1 MAQNNQDEFPL
12 TTGLES
18 QIKRQTARHLP
29 NFFRTDPNKKFLGGT
44 LDPLTQPGKLT
55 RINSY
60 IGRKDIPNYEFADNY
75 VEEDTTAR
83 QSYQLE
89 PSFVH
94 DDIVTGKVEW
104 YADYIDYMNS
114 LKYFGVFTGN
124 HSNLNKSEAYAWD
137 PNIDWDKFVNYKE
150 YYWLPNGPDPIT
162 VYGEKE
168 TIVSEYTITSR
179 LDDDN
184 VAYIF
189 SPDGLSVNPTLTLY
203 KGQTYEFT
211 INAKGA
217 PFCIKTRPEVGPG
230 YFYNTGVNLQSV
242 EEGKLIFTVPLEAP
256 ATLFYMNAKDANTV
270 GLIEIKSIEE
280 ATHLDVEASIIGMK
294 TVSIMKTSTNPSG
307 IELINGLKLKFSGN
321 VLPEKYATGYWYVE
335 GVGSKIKLI
344 NSIDLDS
351 PLTYG
356 NTVEAPFD
364 GQPFDSF
371 PWETAENYSGTKD
384 YIVINRAAKD
394 RNNWSRNNR
403 WFHINVI
410 NTTSAANKQVSL
422 FAQSQR
428 AIRPIIEFASDIKL
442 FKNGWIAKKD
452 VDLIDTT
459 TTDVFSTIEGKIEYW
474 IDEEKIYPGYRILF
488 TADTDTTVV
497 GRIFQ
502 VVNIFN
508 ANENKNQISLQSVS
522 DSEPLEGEVVY
533 ARKGSVNKGN
543 SYYYQNG
550 TWSKAQIKNSLNQAP
565 LFDLF
570 DESYNSYS
578 DPVNY
583 PFNTFSGNKIFS
595 YAIGTGKSDTELGF
609 PLAYRAIDN
618 VGDIEFSFNL
628 QKESW
633 TYQEN
638 NIITSVNSYEGFFRK
653 LNEDNTFSYSNGWVR
668 TYKNLEQPVVRVL
681 KVTKETNLIPI
692 DVYDESANLTDLSVR
707 VYVAKTDGVLKKV
720 EPSTITFEK
729 INGYYYIKFASSLAI
744 GNRVV
749 YKVKSTFNKNA
760 RGYYEIPHNWQNNP
774 LNEPVD
780 SFTFGEVIDHVST
793 IIDNI
798 LPFSGNFPG
807 ISNLSSLGPISH
819 YGQRFL
825 QHAGSMPLATFALTD
840 KHANVI
846 KALRYTA
853 KKYTSFKKEFIRLA
867 TNTGVDGTTAEIVDA
882 ILYEYSTAKSFD
894 QSAFFYSDMAA
905 AGASSVRNYTVVDPR
920 LPVFVI
926 DKIFTPMTS
935 DKRQILIYV
944 NDEQLAS
951 GIQYDF
957 DPTDA
962 FVRINSPLQI
972 GDRITIKDYINT
984 DGRSYIPYTPSK
996 LGLYPIYIP
1005 RIYVDDTYVTPTK
1018 VIQGHDGSIT
1028 VAYNDYRDYLILELE
1043 MRIFNS
1049 RKVNYDPLIFNIDDI
1064 IGGYYRKTDFS
1075 NSEVNNLL
1083 LSDFLRWNS
1092 IADLNLNSNDYYI
1105 EENQFTYNYNS
1116 STSPNGKESLYGY
1129 WRGVYKYF
1137 YDTDRPHT
1145 HPWEMQGFTIKP
1157 LWWDTVYGEAPYTS
1171 ENRIMWDNIEKG
1183 LIADPAYPR
1192 INIRYVRT
1200 GLKNHIPVDSDG
1212 NLLSPLDSSLAQG
1225 FSLITAKNDY
1235 SFADQSPVETAWRRS
1250 SEYPY
1255 SIISAMCLL
1264 RGSEFIAKMWDR
1276 FTIKRNIAGQIYST
1290 VSGLKI
1296 QPSKLTFPNQPDPN
1310 NPNDPTAPVTVTS
1323 GLVNFI
1329 EEYLFDAKYTNTDL
1343 YKDNIKSLDAKLSYR
1358 MGGFTSKEQIS
1369 ILLDSRSPNATGT
1382 VFLPTENYKI
1392 FYNKSSPVD
1401 TITYSGVVI
1410 EKVGT
1415 SYPLWVS
1422 NYRYRTNDHVTF
1434 QGETYRC
1441 LSTHVSNNSLILDSI
1456 AKFNEDK
1463 KYWIKSTTQRVGYKV
1478 RGYDSEKNYFEIFGY
1493 RKNNNDPVMNVG
1505 GISESYVQWE
1515 TNRYY
1520 NKDQIVR
1527 TNDTTFYK
1535 AKYSHTS
1542 STTNFNADSSKWTL
1556 LAKLPIVG
1564 GTSAIRRT
1572 QFGDNPIKV
1581 NYGTILSTVQEVVD
1595 FLIGYQKRLE
1605 YWGFSFDEY
1614 SKELDVPLTWVTSA
1628 KEFMFWTLQNW
1639 AAGSVITLSPAS
1651 NKITFSP
1658 LVKGS
1663 IDNTDTDFYDYSI
1676 FKADGAPLK
1685 ADLTDIYREGPG
1697 FVIKPSDQTNDGI
1710 FHIRTNLV
1718 YKEHVILFDNRS
1730 IFNDVLYDKVP
1741 GYRQGRLKILGYKTM
1756 DWDGS
1761 YVSPGFMYDDANI
1774 KDWQPNT
1781 DYMIGDVVKFKSYYF
1796 SALVKVPGKS
1806 EFDFTDGNW
1815 KQLESAPVAGLIP
1828 NFDYKTE
1835 QFRDFYSL
1843 DASNFD
1849 STQESLAR
1857 HLIGYQPRQYLAN
1870 IINDEVSQYKFYQ
1883 GFIKEKGTLNS
1894 ITKLFDVL
1902 RASGF
1907 GNIDIKEEWAFKVG
1921 EFGASDAYSELE
1933 FALDE
1938 QKFLH
1943 NPQNINLTGN
1953 PTDFADSSIYNITS
1967 NDISIKPSSYNSK
1980 PFNTVKIDTTEN
1992 NYGLFKYQV
2001 AGYVRDE
2008 DVDHIVINEAALLNY
2023 DTTLFKEKDKIW
2035 LGYTSNNDWNV
2046 YEYLNTNIKITGWTA
2061 SDNIVSL
2068 ECNIAPNVNVDDI
2081 IVLSNLDALD
2091 GSYKVQSVYNNIIDI
2106 YTFNSTIFTI
2116 QDNVT
2121 SGIVHIMKPSR
2132 FSSLSSVSAN
2142 RYNTK
2147 NILGDT
2153 IWVDTDKDNN
2163 WLVLENQDAFTKS
2176 ETPARYPIANQSYG
2190 YEVKISADN
2199 KWMFVT
2205 CLNYKSGI
2213 VIVYNRASNTGSWTF
2228 FQPLPFPDIYFY
2240 NPTVSSNSDSK
2251 FGTSIDVTDD
2261 GSVVVVGCTD
2271 ASRLTYDLNYYN
2283 TYGIYFGVDVSPNIS
2298 DTVNQGAAVVFVYNL
2313 VRRAYEI
2320 DAVIGSYVQ
2329 TNNEKFGSKV
2339 KIANDGT
2346 NLWLF
2351 VASKN
2356 YNNDSGRVQVF
2367 RKTDGF
2373 WRANTDSTI
2382 LGFPG
2387 GTGDMRGYDIDCT
2400 TGANK
2405 VVISAP
2411 YASNYTSKSGEVLV
2425 YKRTGTTFSLIAQIN
2440 SNTLFSNAPEVVD
2453 DVKTNT
2459 YLADDDY
2466 FGYSVAITNDCLFV
2480 SAPGHD
2486 TYGSNVGAVYKFSLT
2501 TSTTLNKTYKLS
2513 QLILPPIVN
2522 TNERFG
2528 TKLSISP
2535 STKVLAIS
2543 AIGGNS
2549 IIQITFDN
2557 YSDRVSSST
2566 YELDSNSFK
2575 INGTTYDGGSTL
2587 FYDDVAYTGA
2597 VYVYNKFDSNY
2608 IYGDRLVPSEFLE
2621 SDDKFGS
2628 SVSVTDL
2635 TISVGTPSRF
2645 VSDSVLNTKERR
2657 GTVFVFDYN
2666 ELSWKIKSSQNSLV
2680 DISKFKRAFIYNSKQ
2695 NSLIESLDFYDPLK
2709 GRIPSIADQ
2718 ELKYQTYYDPA
2729 VYQYGVPTEVSV
2741 DESMPWTDEHVGEL
2755 WWDLSKVKFTWYE
2768 QGDSTFRNNNWG
2780 RIFTGCTI
2788 DIYEWVETTYL
2799 PSKWV
2804 EIADTET
2811 GVALGI
2817 SGIPKDIDNFTW
2829 SSKFKYD
2836 PISGTKTT
2844 LYYYWVKNKTIVPN
2858 INSRHLSCADVA
2870 KLILDP
2876 KSQGYQYVSITS
2888 ENTLSISNIANKLI
2902 DTDISLNLQFYEV
2915 DNTDLLTHREYV
2927 LIAKDDPNAIISPS
2941 IELKWFDS
2949 LIGSN
2954 IKGQSL
2960 PDMKLNKKQRY
2971 GNLNSPRQ
2979 SWFINRFEALKQLF
2993 EYTNTVL
3000 RNVSTPI
3007 VDEINF
3013 EKLNRNDPSPTLLSG
3028 DIDRIIDV
3036 SYELKFIGTV
3046 KLKTAK
3052 LSVQVID
3059 GRLTNVFIDEAG
3071 YGYGCNKVY
3080 AHDISGNP
3088 ISWYGP
3094 RVDIIGTGKGA
3105 KLQTVINAQGKVIQ
3119 ALIIKAGEQYDKNS
3133 TFLVVRDF
3141 TILINSDEE
3150 ANNSWSMYRWK
3161 SLTNEWIRT
3170 KTQAFDVTR
3179 YWKKK
3184 DWYLNGYGLESD
3196 IDYQIDRTVDLNGLS
3211 ANVGDIVKIN
3221 NIGYDN
3227 WLLLERIQVTNDPD
3241 FTKDYRVVGKENG
3254 TIEFSDK
3261 LYNLNK
3267 DLGFDTRYSYDLGLY
3282 DQSTSTELRIILET
3296 LRDNIFI
3303 NSLREEYIKLF
3314 FNSVYYVL
3322 SEQLYTDWC
3331 FKTSFLKV
3339 NHCVGSL
3346 KQRKTFQSDEVDSYE
3361 SFLEEAK
3368 PYKTK
3373 VREWVTTYDSL
3384 DVSEN
3389 VITDFDLPSYYNVN
3403 NRQIERTNIL
3413 SDNIELYPWK
3423 NWFDNYKYQVTD
3435 IVLTDSGNSY
3445 VNTPMVIISGGGGSG
3460 AKASAYLANGKV
3472 YRISI
3477 DDPGNG
3483 YTSVPTIFISGDN
3496 GNSASTRA
3504 TAYAKIGKS
3513 LVRTNSIGMKFDR
3526 ISFGKEIKKSR
3537 YTDSFKGTGT
3547 QKTFK
3552 LTFAPEI
3559 EKYKFTILVN
3569 EIEYYGSQY
3578 EISIVQSKHG
3588 SYTAFDG
3595 YIVFTE
3601 APVTSSII
3609 SVTYDKN
3616 INLYSAIDRID
3627 YAYNPT
3633 SGQFGIDY
3641 IYNPVTKEYEKDFSQ
3656 LITGIDYSGV
3666 TVTSIDF
3673 EIAGGWDVLDWDVSA
3688 WDGIITSNDDQIE
3701 VVSNPTNREYTLQY
3715 IPLVGEQINVYLTHA
3730 GTDNTVR
3737 LNYNFQGNGTDNTL
3751 TIPQNITL
3759 HSNDL
3764 LTFRKSTSDGS
3775 VLITDRSLIDSTIIG
3790 GDFSIHSSAYGVASE
3805 DLIIDGDGFVTSDT
3819 GHGPEELVSG
3829 QVFDTVSIK
3838 VYHKPSSGGPN
3849 VYVYNYTGDGVNK
3862 VFNIDQLPATNKS
3875 LIAIVDNVS
3884 VEFSINFTNK
3894 TVTLVNTPDNNS
3906 NIVFSV
3912 FDTGGYDILDK
3923 MLIVGD
3929 GTTQDFLTAAYYSK
3943 DNITVY
3949 VTVNGIEV
3957 GADIRASDKTYELAG
3972 KVVVMLN
3979 EKPADGSI
3987 VQIIVFSGNFKK
3999 YSKMITENISVVS
4012 GHRSY
4017 TLTNVPA
4024 VKGPLSA
4031 NIFVVVDNE
4040 YLLAPN
4046 YKNYVYSSPSLEI
4059 DDNRYQP
4066 YSLTQSNINV
4076 YRNGIQLVSS
4086 TDYVL
4091 DPATN
4096 VVSIT
4101 SSANAV
4107 NGDEITVEIFKT
4119 YDYQIID
4126 NQLVISSLYDLTGK
4140 TTIKVTTFTNH
4151 DIVKMKRVSKGFS
4164 FATGFNLLGF
4174 DIFSVP
4180 FTTNTNGIFDLPNAV
4195 SNTSGVFV
4203 VLNHKILEQNID
4215 YVILDNRTQI
4225 KVILPL
4231 MLGSSDYI
4239 EIITTNSQ
4247 TVRPSFGFNIFKD
4260 MLNRVTYKALD
4271 KTKITKLANDLTVYD
4286 TSITVTDGSVLTSVL
4301 NNQNKGSRIPG
4312 VIEINGERIEYFVK
4326 DGNTISQLRRATLGT
4341 SINNFVPAGTQ
4352 VSDIGSKL
4360 TIPYSDTESK
4370 RTSKGDH
4377 VIPTDPTS
4385 PLKTVFDLDF
4395 VPRVTTLSSPYFYTD
4410 TLDINGTWY
4419 RETVIST
4426 TTISAGAFIIGNI
4439 YVINFIGTTNF
4450 KAFGATENKIGIK
4463 FKATGVGS
4471 GTGKA
4476 SLVTYPS
4483 IPANF
4488 GQCDEIEVYVGGRRL
4503 NKSPMSVYDQ
4513 TKGQDSY
4520 NGVGDKTIEAEFS
4533 VDGVSK
4539 SVRLT
4544 VAPAAGERVVIISKL
4559 GKIWQ
4564 KYDEKAPL
4572 IFSNTTVAKFLNTRE
4587 VDLPK

>member
-60 IGRKDIPNYEFADNY
+60 IGRKDIPNYEFTDNY
-75 VEEDTTAR
+75 IEEDTTAR

-94 DDIVTGKVEW
+94 DDIVTGNVEW
-104 YADYIDYMNS
+104 YADYNDYINS

-124 HSNLNKSEAYAWD
+124 HSNLNKSEAYSWD
-137 PNIDWDKFVNYKE
+137 PHIDWDKFVNYKE

-168 TIVSEYTITSR
+168 TIISQYTVTSR
-179 LDDDN
+179 KDDDN

-189 SPDGLSVNPTLTLY
+189 SPDGLSVNPLLTLY
-203 KGQTYEFT
+203 RGQTYNFT
-211 INAKGA
+211 IDAKGA
-217 PFCIKTRPEVGPG
+217 PFCIKTKPEVGPS

-242 EEGKLIFTVPLEAP
+242 ESGKLIFTVPLEAP
-256 ATLFYMNAKDANTV
+256 SLLFYMNSKDANTV
-270 GLIEIKSIEE
+270 GIIEIKDVVE

-294 TVSIMKTSTNPSG
+294 TVSIMKTDVNPSG
-307 IELINGLKLKFSGN
+307 TELINGLKLKFSGN

-344 NSIDLDS
+344 NSTDLDS

-364 GQPFDSF
+364 AQPFDSY

-384 YIVINRAAKD
+384 YILINRASKD

-410 NTTSAANKQVSL
+410 NTTSAANNRVSL

-442 FKNGWIAKKD
+442 FNNGWIAKQD
-452 VDLIDTT
+452 VDLIDTI

-474 IDEEKIYPGYRILF
+474 IDEEKVYPGYRILF

-508 ANENKNQISLQSVS
+508 ANENKNQLSLQSVS
-522 DSEPLEGEVVY
+522 DSEPLDGEVVY

-543 SYYYQNG
+543 SYYYQDG
-550 TWSKAQIKNSLNQAP
+550 VWSKSQIKNALNQTP

-578 DPVNY
+578 DKINY
-583 PFNTFSGNKIFS
+583 PFSTFSGNKIFS

-609 PLAYRAIDN
+609 SLAYRAIDN
-618 VGDIEFSFNL
+618 VGDIEFSFDL
-628 QKESW
+628 QKASW
-633 TYQEN
+633 IYQEN

-653 LNEDNTFSYSNGWVR
+653 LNDNNTFSYSNGWVR

-681 KVTKETNLIPI
+681 KVTKVTDLIPI
-692 DVYDESANLTDLSVR
+692 DVYNESANLTDLSVR

-720 EPSTITFEK
+720 EPSTISFEK
-729 INGYYYIKFASSLAI
+729 INGFYYIKFASSLEI

-749 YKVKSTFNKNA
+749 YKVKSTSNKNA

-774 LNEPVD
+774 LNETVD

-807 ISNLSSLGPISH
+807 ISNLASLGSISH

-825 QHAGSMPLATFALTD
+825 QHAGSMPLATFVLTD
-840 KHANVI
+840 KHANII
-846 KALRYTA
+846 KSLRYTA
-853 KKYTSFKKEFIRLA
+853 KKYTSFKKEFVRLV
-867 TNTGVDGTTAEIVDA
+867 TNTGVDGTPAEIVDS
-882 ILYEYSTAKSFD
+882 ILNGYTTAKSFD

-905 AGASSVRNYTVVDPR
+905 SGAASVRNYTVNDPR

-944 NDEQLAS
+944 NDAQLLY
-951 GIQYDF
+951 GIDYEF
-957 DPTDA
+957 ETVDA
-962 FVRINSPLQI
+962 FVRILSPLKI
-972 GDRITIKDYINT
+972 GDKILIKDYINT
-984 DGRSYIPYTPSK
+984 DGRSYIPFTPSK
-996 LGLYPIYIP
+996 LGLFPSYVP

-1028 VAYNDYRDYLILELE
+1028 VAYNDYRDDVILELE
-1043 MRIFNS
+1043 KRIFNS
-1049 RKVNYDPLIFNIDDI
+1049 RKVNYDPLMFNIDDV

-1075 NSEVNNLL
+1075 NGEVNNLL
-1083 LSDFLRWNS
+1083 LNDFLRWNS
-1092 IADLNLNSNDYYI
+1092 IADLNLNSNDYYV
-1105 EENQFTYNYNS
+1105 EENSFTYNYNS
-1116 STSPNGKESLYGY
+1116 SLTPNSNESLYGY
-1129 WRGVYKYF
+1129 WRGIYKYF

-1145 HPWEMQGFTIKP
+1145 CPWEMQGFTIKP
-1157 LWWDTVYGEAPYTS
+1157 KWWDSVYGEAPYTS

-1183 LIADPAYPR
+1183 LIADPAYLR
-1192 INIRYVRT
+1192 INLRYTRS
-1200 GLKNHIPVDSDG
+1200 GLKNYIPVNADG
-1212 NLLSPLDSSLAQG
+1212 DLLSPLDSSLAQA
-1225 FSLITAKNDY
+1225 FSLITARNDY
-1235 SFADQSPVETAWRRS
+1235 SFSDQAPVETAWRRS
-1250 SEYPY
+1250 SEFPY
-1255 SIISAMCLL
+1255 SVISTMCLL
-1264 RGSEFIAKMWDR
+1264 RGSEFIGKMWDR

-1290 VSGLKI
+1290 KTGLKI
-1296 QPSKLTFPNQPDPN
+1296 QPSKLTFPNQTDPT
-1310 NPNDPTAPVTVTS
+1310 NPNDPTALVTVTS

-1329 EEYLFDAKYTNTDL
+1329 EEYLFDAKYTNTDV
-1343 YKDNIKSLDAKLSYR
+1343 YKDNIKSLDSKLSYR
-1358 MGGFTSKEQIS
+1358 IGGFTSKEQIS
-1369 ILLDSRSPNATGT
+1369 VLLDSRSPNATGT
-1382 VFLPTENYKI
+1382 IFLPNENYKI

-1422 NYRYRTNDHVTF
+1422 GYRYRANDHVTF
-1434 QGETYRC
+1434 QSEIYRC
-1441 LSTHVSNNSLILDSI
+1441 LSTHVSNNSLVLDSI
-1456 AKFNEDK
+1456 AKFNQDSQ
-1463 KYWIKSTTQRVGYKV
+1463 YWIKSTTQRIGYKV

-1515 TNRYY
+1515 TSRYY
-1520 NKDQIVR
+1520 NKDQIVK
-1527 TNDTTFYK
+1527 TNDNTFYK
-1535 AKYSHTS
+1535 AKYSHTA
-1542 STTNFNADSSKWTL
+1542 STSNFNTDLSKWTL

-1572 QFGDNPIKV
+1572 QFGDNPIKI

-1595 FLIGYQKRLE
+1595 FLVGYQRRLE

-1639 AAGSVITLSPAS
+1639 SAGSVITLSPAS
-1651 NKITFSP
+1651 NKISFSP

-1761 YVSPGFMYDDANI
+1761 YVSPGFMYDDAKI

-1796 SALVKVPGKS
+1796 SALVNVLGKV
-1806 EFDFTDGNW
+1806 EFSYMDGNW

-1849 STQESLAR
+1849 SNQEALAR

-1921 EFGASDAYSELE
+1921 EFGATDAYSEIE

-1938 QKFLH
+1938 EKFLH
-1943 NPQNINLTGN
+1943 NPQNINLTEN
-1953 PTDFADSSIYNITS
+1953 PSDFSDLSIYNITS

-2008 DVDHIVINEAALLNY
+2008 DVDHVVINESALLNY

-2046 YEYLNTNIKITGWTA
+2046 YEYLNTNITITGWTA
-2061 SDNIVSL
+2061 SDNIISL
-2068 ECNIAPNVNVDDI
+2068 ECNIAPDVSVDDI

-2116 QDNVT
+2116 QDNIT
-2121 SGIVHIMKPSR
+2121 SGIVHLMKSSR
-2132 FSSLSSVSAN
+2132 FASLSAVSTN

-2153 IWVDTDKDNN
+2153 IWVDTDKDGN
-2163 WLVLENQDAFTKS
+2163 WLVLENQSAFTKS
-2176 ETPARYPIANQSYG
+2176 EVPARYQIANQLYG
-2190 YEVKISADN
+2190 HEVKLSADN

-2213 VIVYNRASNTGSWTF
+2213 IVVYNRASNTDTWTF
-2228 FQPLPFPDIYFY
+2228 VQPIVFPDTYF
-2240 NPTVSSNSDSK
+2240 SDSNSDSK

-2271 ASRLTYDLNYYN
+2271 VSNLTYDSSYYN
-2283 TYGIYFGVDVSPNIS
+2283 TYGIYFGVDIGPPSNR
-2298 DTVNQGAAVVFVYNL
+2298 VNQGAAVVYVYNSTSK
-2313 VRRAYEI
+2313 VYEL

-2329 TNNEKFGSKV
+2329 TDNEKFGNKV

-2351 VASKN
+2351 VSSKN
-2356 YNNDSGRVQVF
+2356 YNNDSGRVQIF
-2367 RKTDGF
+2367 RKTNGF
-2373 WRANTDSTI
+2373 WRANAQTT
-2382 LGFPG
+2382 LGSSG
-2387 GTGDMRGYDIDCT
+2387 STGDMRGYDIDCT
-2400 TGANK
+2400 NSATK

-2411 YASNYTSKSGEVLV
+2411 YASNGISKSGEVLV
-2425 YKRTGTTFSLIAQIN
+2425 YERAGNTFNLIAQIN
-2440 SNTLFSNAPEVVD
+2440 SSTLVSAVVN
-2453 DVKTNT
+2453 DVTTNT
-2459 YLADDDY
+2459 YLDDNDY
-2466 FGYSVAITNDCLFV
+2466 FGYSVAITNNYLFV

-2501 TSTTLNKTYKLS
+2501 TNTSFNKTYKLS

-2528 TKLSISP
+2528 TKLSINP
-2535 STKVLAIS
+2535 SNKVLAIS

-2549 IIQITFDN
+2549 IVQTTFDG
-2557 YSDRVSSST
+2557 YSERISSAT
-2566 YELDSNSFK
+2566 YELNPDSIK
-2575 INGTTYDGGSTL
+2575 ITGTTYDGNSTS
-2587 FYDDVAYTGA
+2587 FYDNALYTGA
-2597 VYVYNKFDSNY
+2597 VYVYNKFDENY
-2608 IYGDRLVPSEFLE
+2608 IYGDRLIPVEFLE

-2628 SVSVTDL
+2628 SISVTDNS
-2635 TISVGTPSRF
+2635 IIVGTPSRL
-2645 VSDSVLNTKERR
+2645 VGNERR

-2666 ELSWKIKSSQNSLV
+2666 KLSWNIKNSQNSLV

-2695 NSLIESLDFYDPLK
+2695 NTLIESLDFYDPLK

-2729 VYQYGVPTEVSV
+2729 VYQYGVDTEVSV

-2799 PSKWV
+2799 PSKWA
-2804 EIADTET
+2804 ELADTET

-2836 PISGTKTT
+2836 SISGTKTT
-2844 LYYYWVKNKTIVPN
+2844 LYYYWVKNKNIVPN
-2858 INSRHLSCADVA
+2858 ISSRYLSCADVA
-2870 KLILDP
+2870 RLILDP
-2876 KSQGYQYVSITS
+2876 KSQGYQYVCITS
-2888 ENTLSISNIANKLI
+2888 ENTLSLTNIANKLI

-2915 DNTDLLTHREYV
+2915 ENTDLLVHREYA
-2927 LIAKDDPNAIISPS
+2927 LIAKDDKNAIIPPS
-2941 IELKWFDS
+2941 IETKWFDS

-3000 RNVSTPI
+3000 RTVSTPI

-3013 EKLNRNDPSPTLLSG
+3013 EKLNKNDPIPTLMSG
-3028 DIDRIIDV
+3028 TIDKIIDV
-3036 SYELKFIGTV
+3036 HYELKFIGTV

-3052 LSVQVID
+3052 LSIQVIN
-3059 GRLTNVFIDEAG
+3059 GKLTNIFIDNPG

-3080 AHDISGNP
+3080 AHDIFGSP
-3088 ISWYGP
+3088 TSWYGP
-3094 RVDIIGTGKGA
+3094 EVDIIGTGKGA
-3105 KLQTVINAQGKVIQ
+3105 KVQTVINAQGKVIE
-3119 ALIIKAGEQYDKNS
+3119 ALIIKAGEQYDKND
-3133 TFLVVRDF
+3133 TTLIVRDF
-3141 TILINSDEE
+3141 TVLINNDEE
-3150 ANNSWSMYRWK
+3150 SNNSWSMYRWK
-3161 SLTNEWIRT
+3161 SLTNEWVKF
-3170 KTQAFDVTR
+3170 KTQSFDVTR

-3184 DWYLNGYGLESD
+3184 DWYLNGYGLDSD
-3196 IDYQIDRTVDLNGLS
+3196 IIYQIDRTVDLNGLPS
-3211 ANVGDIVKIN
+3211 NVGDIVKIN
-3221 NIGYDN
+3221 NIGYEN

-3261 LYNLNK
+3261 LYNLYK
-3267 DLGFDTRYSYDLGLY
+3267 DLGFDTKNSYDLGFY
-3282 DQSTSTELRIILET
+3282 DQSVSEELRIILET

-3303 NSLREEYIKLF
+3303 NSLREEYIKIF

-3331 FKTSFLKV
+3331 FKTSFLKI
-3339 NHCVGSL
+3339 NHSVGSL
-3346 KQRKTFQSDEVDSYE
+3346 KQRKTFQSDEVASYE

-3373 VREWVTTYDSL
+3373 VREWVTSYDSL
-3384 DVSEN
+3384 DTSDN

-3403 NRQIERTNIL
+3403 NKLIERTRIS
-3413 SDNIELYPWK
+3413 SDNVELYPWK
-3423 NWFDNYKYQVTD
+3423 NWFDNYKYQITD
-3435 IVLTDSGNSY
+3435 IVLTDSGSNY

-3472 YRISI
+3472 YRIAI
-3477 DDPGNG
+3477 DDPGKG

-3496 GNSASTRA
+3496 GNSSPTRA
-3504 TAYAKIGKS
+3504 KAHAKIGKT

-3526 ISFGKEIKKSR
+3526 ISFGKEIKNFR

-3559 EKYKFTILVN
+3559 EKHKFTILIN
-3569 EIEYYGSQY
+3569 DIEYYGSQY
-3578 EISIVQSKHG
+3578 EISIVESKHD
-3588 SYTAFDG
+3588 SYTTFDG
-3595 YIVFTE
+3595 YIIFAI
-3601 APVTSSII
+3601 API
-3609 SVTYDKN
+3609 SESKITVTYDKN
-3616 INLYSAIDRID
+3616 IDLYSAIDRID

-3633 SGQFGIDY
+3633 AGQFGINY

-3656 LITGIDYSGV
+3656 LMTGIDYSGV

-3673 EIAGGWDVLDWDVSA
+3673 EIAGGWDVLDWDISA
-3688 WDGIITSNDDQIE
+3688 WDGIITSNDDQVE
-3701 VVSNPTNREYTLQY
+3701 VVTGNPPNKVYTLQY
-3715 IPLVGEQINVYLTHA
+3715 IPLVGEQINVYLTYA
-3730 GTDNTVR
+3730 GTTETTDNVR

-3751 TIPQNITL
+3751 TIPSTITL
-3759 HSNDL
+3759 HTNDL

-3775 VLITDRSLIDSTIIG
+3775 ILITDRSLIDSTITG
-3790 GDFSIHSSAYGVASE
+3790 GDFSVHSSAYGIASE

-3829 QVFDTVSIK
+3829 QVFDTLSVK
-3838 VYHKPSSGGPN
+3838 VYHTPSSGGPN
-3849 VYVYNYTGDGVNK
+3849 VYVYNYTGNGINN
-3862 VFNIDQLPATNKS
+3862 VFNIDQIPATNKS

-3884 VEFSINFTNK
+3884 VEFSIDFMDK

-3906 NIVFSV
+3906 RIVFAV
-3912 FDTGGYDILDK
+3912 FDTAGYDILDK
-3923 MLIVGD
+3923 LLTIGD
-3929 GTTQDFLTAAYYSK
+3929 GNTQDFLTAAYYSK

-3949 VTVNGIEV
+3949 VTVDGIEV
-3957 GADIRASDKTYELAG
+3957 GADIKSSDNTYEVVG
-3972 KVVVMLN
+3972 NVVVTLN
-3979 EKPADGSI
+3979 EKPAIDSVI
-3987 VQIIVFSGNFKK
+3987 QIIVFSGNFKK
-3999 YSKMITENISVVS
+3999 YSKMITENIAVVS
-4012 GHRSY
+4012 GQMIYS
-4017 TLTNVPA
+4017 LANVPA
-4024 VKGPLSA
+4024 VKGPISA
-4031 NIFVVVDNE
+4031 SVFVAVDNE
-4040 YLLAPN
+4040 YLIAPN
-4046 YKNYVYSSPSLEI
+4046 YKNYIYSSSSLEI

-4066 YSLTQSNINV
+4066 FSLTQSNINV
-4076 YRNGIQLVSS
+4076 YRNGIKLVSS

-4091 DPATN
+4091 NPATN
-4096 VVSIT
+4096 IISIT
-4101 SSANAV
+4101 SSAKAV
-4107 NGDEITVEIFKT
+4107 NGDEIIVEILKT

-4126 NQLVISSLYDLTGK
+4126 NQLFISYDLTGK
-4140 TTIKVTTFTNH
+4140 NTIKITTFTNH

-4164 FATGFNLLGF
+4164 FATGFNLLGL

-4180 FTTNTNGIFDLPNAV
+4180 FTTNTSGIFDLPNTL
-4195 SNTSGVFV
+4195 SNTSGIFV
-4203 VLNHKILEQNID
+4203 VLSHKILEQNID
-4215 YVILDNRTQI
+4215 YVILDNRKQI

-4231 MLGSSDYI
+4231 MLDSSDYI

-4260 MLNRVTYKALD
+4260 MLNRVSYKVLD
-4271 KTKITKLANDLTVYD
+4271 KTKITKLAKELTVYD
-4286 TSITVTDGSVLTSVL
+4286 TEIIVTDGSVLTSVL
-4301 NNQNKGSRIPG
+4301 NNQTKGSRIPG

-4326 DGNTISQLRRATLGT
+4326 NGNIISQLRRATLGT
-4341 SINNFVPAGTQ
+4341 SINSIVPVGTQ
-4352 VSDIGSKL
+4352 VFDIGPKL
-4360 TIPYSDTESK
+4360 NIPYSDTESK

-4395 VPRVTTLSSPYFYTD
+4395 IPRVTTLPSPYFYTD

-4419 RETVIST
+4419 RKTTIST
-4426 TTISAGAFIIGNI
+4426 TATLAGNFITGRI
-4439 YVINFIGTTNF
+4439 YVIDFIGTTNF
-4450 KAFGATENKIGIK
+4450 KAFGASENKIGIK
-4463 FKATGVGS
+4463 FKATGVGE

-4488 GQCDEIEVYVGGRRL
+4488 GQCDGIEVYVGGRRL
-4503 NKSPMSVYDQ
+4503 NKAPTSIYDQ
-4513 TKGQDSY
+4513 TIGQDSY
-4520 NGVGDKTIEAEFS
+4520 NGVSDKQIEAEFS
-4533 VDGVSK
+4533 VDGISK

-4564 KYDEKAPL
+4564 KYDEKIPL
-4572 IFSNTTVAKFLNTRE
+4572 IFSNTPVAKFLNTRE